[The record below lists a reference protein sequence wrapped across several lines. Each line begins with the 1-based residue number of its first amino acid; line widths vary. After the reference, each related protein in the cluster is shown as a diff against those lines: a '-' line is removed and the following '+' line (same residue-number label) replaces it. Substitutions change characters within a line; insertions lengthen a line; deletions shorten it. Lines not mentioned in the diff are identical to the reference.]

1 MVSGA
6 ENQIIQVLTPGN
18 FIELTKIGRKKT
30 VLFEL
35 FSRTSCYLEWIAQQY
50 GLTATSTDHKRSES
64 WSTGCPEIR
73 GRTSQG
79 KK

>member
-1 MVSGA
+1 MSGA
-6 ENQIIQVLTPGN
+6 ENQIIQVLTQGN
-18 FIELTKIGRKKT
+18 VIELMNIEKK
-30 VLFEL
+30 LIKMCFL
-35 FSRTSCYLEWIAQQY
+35 YSFPRTSCYLEWIAQQY

-79 KK
+79 K